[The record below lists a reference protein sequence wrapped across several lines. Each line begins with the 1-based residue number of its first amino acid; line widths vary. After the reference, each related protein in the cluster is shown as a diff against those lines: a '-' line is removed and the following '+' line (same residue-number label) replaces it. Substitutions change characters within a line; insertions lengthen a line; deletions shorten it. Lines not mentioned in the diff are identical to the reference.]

1 MVLSGEARC
10 ARQIV
15 TVSNS
20 DGKITYIK
28 PHYPSV
34 SPVNLNIFF
43 VLRKEPAI
51 LFSFWQLISYCF
63 FFHLS
68 PFNIGF
74 PFCSFLQMRNGDVS
88 TAESGSEAEEIA
100 TPKAA
105 RSYVPHPKL
114 TPVREEVS
122 FWHTWRFFS
131 CKIGS
136 LRNL

>member
-51 LFSFWQLISYCF
+51 LFSF
-63 FFHLS
+63 
-68 PFNIGF
+68 
-74 PFCSFLQMRNGDVS
+74 
-88 TAESGSEAEEIA
+88 
-100 TPKAA
+100 
-105 RSYVPHPKL
+105 
-114 TPVREEVS
+114 
-122 FWHTWRFFS
+122 
-131 CKIGS
+131 
-136 LRNL
+136 